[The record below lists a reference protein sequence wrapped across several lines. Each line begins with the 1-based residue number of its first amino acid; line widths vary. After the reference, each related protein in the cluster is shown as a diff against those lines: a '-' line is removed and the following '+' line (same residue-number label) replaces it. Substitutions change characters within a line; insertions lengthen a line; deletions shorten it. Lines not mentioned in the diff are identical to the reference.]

1 VYYLHCLAMVSSSL
15 SAIGAADGSS
25 SMLPSR
31 KRARV
36 GVADHGSWLGF
47 RFGAVVA
54 AALVTGALLIAPEQP
69 AQLASI
75 CERHHSSAACRVW

>member
-1 VYYLHCLAMVSSSL
+1 MVSSSL